1 MYLFFSLY
9 TMQIMQLIDITDFY
23 LYTKKKA
30 TKGRAML
37 ISKLAVLFTVTL
49 NYIQGEMEI
58 DGKLSDNIQ

>member
-1 MYLFFSLY
+1 
-9 TMQIMQLIDITDFY
+9 MQLIDITDFY